1 MCVCVLPDI
10 YSGRQTFGLTSRGH
24 TGGRSHRISPSFFCG
39 ACLNFYRE
47 KVSVVPSST
56 VKSNFVYPRINR
68 SRLVGHVF
76 KEKPWGKKL
85 FVFFFVRK
93 NPSSYSTSIIM
104 PPMTHRRCR
113 GESHTTSRENRA
125 QETQR
130 WCQLLKDLQTRCKFA
145 MGNMSTDPYS
155 RGR

>member
-1 MCVCVLPDI
+1 MCVLPDI

-76 KEKPWGKKL
+76 KEKPWGKKIVC
-85 FVFFFVRK
+85 VFFCEEKSQFVQYK
-93 NPSSYSTSIIM
+93 YHYATNDASSVSGGKSY
-104 PPMTHRRCR
+104 
-113 GESHTTSRENRA
+113 
-125 QETQR
+125 
-130 WCQLLKDLQTRCKFA
+130 DLQRK
-145 MGNMSTDPYS
+145 
-155 RGR
+155 